1 MLMSTASGNGVDLS
15 NRIVIENDFGHKGSR
30 YMRLL
35 ITGGCGFL
43 GSNLASDAI
52 ARGDELAVFD
62 SLSRNGSRD
71 NLAWLKSQG
80 KFTFEH
86 GDIRNQN
93 DISRLI
99 QSSPPDAIFHL
110 AGQVAMTTSI
120 ANPRMDFE
128 VNVMGTHN
136 LLEAVRLYAP
146 NSIIV
151 YSSTNKVYGDLEQ
164 YTYEETETRYRCVE
178 QPNGF
183 DEHTQLDF
191 HSPYGCSKGAADQYM
206 LDYAR
211 IFGLKTVVFRH
222 SSMYGG
228 RQFATYDQGWLG
240 WFCQKAVETS
250 RGLLREPFTISGNG
264 KQVRDV
270 LHADDMKRLYIA
282 AVNNIQ
288 KTKGQAFNIGG
299 GVQNSLSLLE
309 LFSMLETLLNIE
321 LDFTRL
327 PLRVSD
333 QRVFVAD
340 IGKAERLLNWQPA
353 VSAEEG
359 VVSMVDWVRTTG

>member
-1 MLMSTASGNGVDLS
+1 M
-15 NRIVIENDFGHKGSR
+15 K
-30 YMRLL
+30 LL

-52 ARGDELAVFD
+52 ARGDELVVFD
-62 SLSRNGSRD
+62 NLYRNGSRD
-71 NLAWLKSQG
+71 NLLWLQSQG
-80 KFTFEH
+80 KLNFEH

-93 DISRLI
+93 DITRVI
-99 QSSPPDAIFHL
+99 QVFKPDAIFHL

-128 VNVMGTHN
+128 VNVMGSHN
-136 LLEAVRLYAP
+136 LLEAVRQYTPSA
-146 NSIIV
+146 IVV

-164 YTYEETETRYRCVE
+164 YTYDETETRYRCVE
-178 QPNGF
+178 QPKGF
-183 DEHTQLDF
+183 DERSQLDF

-228 RQFATYDQGWLG
+228 RQFATYDQGWVG

-250 RGLLREPFTISGNG
+250 RGQLREPFTISGTG

-270 LHADDMKRLYIA
+270 LHADDMKRLYTA
-282 AVNNIQ
+282 AVNNIE
-288 KTKGQAFNIGG
+288 KAKGKAFNIGG
-299 GVQNSLSLLE
+299 GIENSLSLLE
-309 LFSMLETLLNIE
+309 LFSMLEAQLNIK
-321 LDFTRL
+321 LNYTRL
-327 PLRVSD
+327 PVRESD

-340 IGKAERLLNWQPA
+340 IGKAKQLLNWQPA
-353 VSAEEG
+353 VSAKEG
-359 VVSMVDWVRTTG
+359 VSRMVDWVSAD

>member
-1 MLMSTASGNGVDLS
+1 M
-15 NRIVIENDFGHKGSR
+15 K
-30 YMRLL
+30 LL

-43 GSNLASDAI
+43 GSNLASDAL
-52 ARGDELAVFD
+52 ARGDELVVFD
-62 SLSRNGSRD
+62 NLYRNGSRE
-71 NLAWLKSQG
+71 NLTWLQTQG
-80 KFTFEH
+80 KFNFEH

-93 DISRLI
+93 DITRVI
-99 QSSPPDAIFHL
+99 QAFKPDAIFHL

-136 LLEAVRLYAP
+136 LLEAVRQHALNATV
-146 NSIIV
+146 V

-164 YTYEETETRYRCVE
+164 YTYAETDTRYQCIE
-178 QPNGF
+178 HQNGF
-183 DEHTQLDF
+183 DEQTQLSF

-228 RQFATYDQGWLG
+228 RQFATYDQGWVG
-240 WFCQKAVETS
+240 WFCQKAVETIQNKN
-250 RGLLREPFTISGNG
+250 GDCFTISGNG

-270 LHADDMKRLYIA
+270 LHANDMKRLYMA
-282 AVNNIQ
+282 AVHHIDSA
-288 KTKGQAFNIGG
+288 KGQAFNVGG
-299 GVQNSLSLLE
+299 GIENSLSLLE
-309 LFSMLETLLNIE
+309 LFALLEEIANVKLSYTK
-321 LDFTRL
+321 L
-327 PLRVSD
+327 PVRESD

-340 IGKAERLLNWQPA
+340 LAKTTQLLQWKPI
-353 VSAEEG
+353 VSAHDG
-359 VVSMVDWVRTTG
+359 VARMVEWVSASS